1 MSGWNAAWS
10 LARELK
16 LGREL
21 PSNPSMQNDLDAD
34 GEVGSSSQAPLPGS
48 RTPGSITEEE
58 REERRRIWWLVY
70 TVDRHLSLCYNK
82 PLFLLDVECDG
93 LLQPMDDTL
102 WQAGDNYSGDSSIHI
117 SSPNGSAFVRRRGP
131 NFECTSHSIFGYF
144 LPLMTILG
152 EIVDLTHAKNH
163 PRFGASFRSAQEWE
177 DYASVIRQQLEDYG
191 RSLKEFER
199 RHLSHSLTDESPGGP
214 DGIASPSASV
224 HTSNSRMSQ
233 ESDIQTKIV
242 VAYGTHVMHVLHIL
256 LTGMRPTLLSRFR
269 LTNLM

>member
-1 MSGWNAAWS
+1 M
-10 LARELK
+10 K

-21 PSNPSMQNDLDAD
+21 PVSPSQTGQDLDAD
-34 GEVGSSSQAPLPGS
+34 GEADSSSHAPLPGS

-102 WQAGDNYSGDSSIHI
+102 WQAGDSYSGDSSIHI

-163 PRFGASFRSAQEWE
+163 PRFGVGFRSSEEW
-177 DYASVIRQQLEDYG
+177 DTYANEIRMQLQIYEQ
-191 RSLKEFER
+191 SLKDFEK
-199 RHLSHSLTDESPGGP
+199 RHLSHNQPDESPGGP
-214 DGIASPSASV
+214 NLDGITSPAASV
-224 HTSNSRMSQ
+224 HTSTSRMSQ

-256 LTGMRPTLLSRFR
+256 LTGKQIVDQASFWE
-269 LTNLM
+269 LTNST